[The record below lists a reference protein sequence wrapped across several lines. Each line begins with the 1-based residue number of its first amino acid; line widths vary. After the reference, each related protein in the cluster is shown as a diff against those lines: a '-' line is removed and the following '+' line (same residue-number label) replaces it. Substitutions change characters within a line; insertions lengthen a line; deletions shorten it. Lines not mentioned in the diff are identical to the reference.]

1 MECALHLVKA
11 LIRQS
16 AALVVLAFLPA
27 VVQAIY
33 LRDKIPWQSRVADSD
48 FVEVVTARGWGENVL
63 WVDARPTDEFE
74 RDHIPGAVSLNED
87 RWGEGFPQFMAK
99 DWSPTK
105 KIVVYCSAASCNL
118 AEDVARRLRE
128 EAKLP
133 NEIRILKG
141 GWEAWLAAK

>member
-1 MECALHLVKA
+1 MKPLL
-11 LIRQS
+11 RQS
-16 AALVVLAFLPA
+16 AGLLALALLPA
-27 VVQAIY
+27 LGQAFY
-33 LRDKIPWQSRVADSD
+33 LRDKIPWQSRVAESVL
-48 FVEVVTARGWGENVL
+48 VEVATARGWGDNAL

-87 RWGEGFPQFMAK
+87 RWNEMLPQFLATQ
-99 DWSPTK
+99 WSPEK

-118 AEDVARRLRE
+118 AEDVARRLRD

-141 GWEAWLAAK
+141 GWEAWLEKK